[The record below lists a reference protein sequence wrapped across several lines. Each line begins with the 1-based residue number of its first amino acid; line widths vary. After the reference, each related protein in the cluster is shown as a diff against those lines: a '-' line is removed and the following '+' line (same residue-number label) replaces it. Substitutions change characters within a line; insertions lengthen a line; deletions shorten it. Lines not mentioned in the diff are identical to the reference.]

1 MSNGSPLQA
10 LAHAAQKAALGA
22 AMSLPPSVQ
31 RRLAGSPV
39 VLDGQTLAVDTQ
51 LMLKLQKL
59 SGDPPIETMAF
70 PDGRVQARVQTAMAG
85 GKQPIGAVRDLEVA
99 GLPARLYTPRAR
111 VSVAVRQPPAPLLV
125 FFHGGGFFFGDL
137 DTHDATCR
145 ILAERGE
152 ALVLAVDYRLAP
164 EHRFP
169 AAYDDAVAA
178 YRWAVEHVEEL
189 GVDRDRIAVGG
200 DSAGGNLAAGVALEA
215 ARSGLPCA
223 FQLLVYPAT
232 DATRATESLRLFGA
246 GFYLSAE
253 FMELANDSYMTE
265 GLDPRDP
272 RLSPAYADVPEGVAP
287 AYVCTAGFD
296 PLRDEGEAYAR
307 KLSDA
312 GVTVE
317 LKRFEDQIHSFF
329 NIVGVGRSS
338 RAAVAEIADRLRAG
352 LAPRA

>member
-1 MSNGSPLQA
+1 
-10 LAHAAQKAALGA
+10 
-22 AMSLPPSVQ
+22 MSLPPSVQ

-272 RLSPAYADVPEGVAP
+272 RLSPAYADVPEGLAP

-352 LAPRA
+352 LAPRG